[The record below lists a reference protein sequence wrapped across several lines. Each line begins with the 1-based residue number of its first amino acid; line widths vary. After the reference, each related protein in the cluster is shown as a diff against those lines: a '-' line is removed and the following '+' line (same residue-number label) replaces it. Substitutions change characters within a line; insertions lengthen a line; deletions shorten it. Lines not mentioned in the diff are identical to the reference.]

1 MREEKI
7 YVGLDIGTDSVGFA
21 ATNQDYV
28 LKKFHDEPIWG
39 VTLFEEANLN
49 TKRRSFRTARRRLD
63 RRQQR
68 VALIQELFA
77 GEIEK
82 RDPRFYIRLKEG
94 GLYRNEAE
102 SPFTIFNDNNFTDK
116 EYHSKYPTIHHL
128 IAELMNSDEKH
139 DLL

>member
-7 YVGLDIGTDSVGFA
+7 YAGLDIGTDSVGFA

-28 LKKFHDEPIWG
+28 LKKFHGEPIWG

-49 TKRRSFRTARRRLD
+49 TDRRSFRTARRRLD

-68 VALIQELFA
+68 VTLIQELFA

-82 RDPRFYIRLKEG
+82 VDPRFYIRLKEG
-94 GLYRNEAE
+94 GLYRDVSRDGKLCAE
-102 SPFTIFNDNNFTDK
+102 SLDK
-116 EYHSKYPTIHHL
+116 HKGPQ
-128 IAELMNSDEKH
+128 N
-139 DLL
+139 